1 MSPRPFP
8 SGTSGT
14 AVRATRV
21 PSLYSVPKKG
31 SIVAPT
37 TCPAIKLTA
46 SKAIPPIHY
55 AGRFAAKEAIKK
67 ASLSSGIVSNIDFA
81 AIEILSSESGAPEVQ
96 LNHPLLDKISC
107 EVSISHTNDTAIAFA
122 LVRVL

>member
-1 MSPRPFP
+1 MADYFI
-8 SGTSGT
+8 GTDIVSV
-14 AVRATRV
+14 VRI
-21 PSLYSVPKKG
+21 KK
-31 SIVAPT
+31 I
-37 TCPAIKLTA
+37 IKQHSQRFKERTYTPMEIKYCD
-46 SKAIPPIHY
+46 SKAAPPIHY

-67 ASLSSGIVSNIDFA
+67 ALLSSGIVSNIDFA

-107 EVSISHTNDTAIAFA
+107 KVSISHTDDTAIAFA